1 LSRRVHSNEETTPR
15 DARASYGRGKDDAV
29 EQGGTKVKIS
39 VFVGVSVDGFIARAN
54 GELDFLDAGGDEP
67 HGYEEFIA
75 TVDTI
80 VMGRKTFETVLG
92 FAGWH
97 YGEKPVVVLSR
108 QPLDLSL
115 ATSRGGRVERM
126 TGPPA
131 DIATAL
137 SGRGV
142 QHVYLDGGVTV
153 QGFLRAGLVT
163 RLIITRV
170 PVLIGGG
177 IPLFGALLRDIPLR
191 HVATKAFRGGLVQT
205 EYEVGA
211 A

>member
-1 LSRRVHSNEETTPR
+1 MKT
-15 DARASYGRGKDDAV
+15 
-29 EQGGTKVKIS
+29 S

-54 GELDFLDAGGDEP
+54 GALDFLDAGGDEP

-92 FAGWH
+92 FGAWP
-97 YGEKPVVVLSR
+97 YGEKPVVVLST
-108 QPLDLSL
+108 QPLELST
-115 ATSRGGRVERM
+115 AASRGARVEQM

-131 DIATAL
+131 DIAATL
-137 SGRGV
+137 SGRGA
-142 QHVYLDGGVTV
+142 QHVYLDGGITI
-153 QGFLRAGLVT
+153 QGFLRAGLVG

-170 PVLIGGG
+170 PVLIGSG
-177 IPLFGALLRDIPLR
+177 IPLFGNLPRDVPLR

-205 EYEVGA
+205 EYEVRA

>member
-1 LSRRVHSNEETTPR
+1 MKT
-15 DARASYGRGKDDAV
+15 
-29 EQGGTKVKIS
+29 S

-54 GELDFLDAGGDEP
+54 GEVDFLDAGGDEP

-92 FAGWH
+92 FGGWP
-97 YGEKPVVVLSR
+97 YGEKPVVVLSS
-108 QPLDLSL
+108 QPLELST
-115 ATSRGGRVERM
+115 AASRGGRVEQM

-131 DIATAL
+131 DIAATL
-137 SGRGV
+137 SGRGA
-142 QHVYLDGGVTV
+142 QHVYLDGGLTI
-153 QGFLRAGLVT
+153 QGFLQAGLVT

-170 PVLIGGG
+170 PVLIGSG
-177 IPLFGALLRDIPLR
+177 IPLFGTLLRDVPLR

-205 EYEVGA
+205 EYEVSA